1 MAGTNIAANSKV
13 TQKKYSAA
21 LFVQTA
27 QEGGLFRN
35 LTGARPTVSENMLK
49 IGKRQ
54 TSSGAPIVELFDL
67 TKTKGDK
74 LTLDCFDI
82 KPGTPIMGSRNREG
96 QGQGLSFDAMEM
108 SVNKFSFVVDAG
120 DDLMQQRIEHD
131 LRGIALKKVCRDH
144 GLYFEQSNLVHMAG
158 SRGHQQGRNWVLP
171 LETDPSFAEKLINPV
186 LAPTRNRHYVVDGN
200 NLVNGGEALNT
211 IDSTDAMKLVHFDNV
226 RAIIDDLDLGFQP
239 VKYDNDLAKNDS
251 PFWIAFTPS
260 NVFNTMVADGQL
272 RSFQAQA
279 LERANYGKLM
289 DHPLFRGAAGMWNG
303 ILVVK
308 LTRNVVRFLKGL
320 NTNYISE
327 ANKYTAA
334 ESAVQINPALTNG
347 FAVERTLI
355 IGAQALANAYA
366 KATPNTDGFY
376 RWHEREYNA
385 GSNLEITAEGMG
397 GFAKIRFNVAEQ
409 GGTSSIPTDNGVI
422 VIDSAVR
429 LPVQCLQPQLMGLFN
444 LN

>member
-1 MAGTNIAANSKV
+1 MSGTNIPSSSKMA
-13 TQKKYSAA
+13 QKKYSAA

-35 LTGARPTVSENMLK
+35 LTGPRPTMTENMLK
-49 IGKRQ
+49 VGKRQ
-54 TSSGAPIVELFDL
+54 TSPGTPIVELFDL
-67 TKTKGDK
+67 TKGKGDK

-82 KPGTPIMGSRNREG
+82 RPGKPIMGSRNREG
-96 QGQGLSFDAMEM
+96 LGKPLSFDSMEL

-120 DDLMQQRIEHD
+120 DDLQQQRIEHD
-131 LRGIALKKVCRDH
+131 LRKIALSSVSRDH

-171 LETDPSFAEKLINPV
+171 LETAPDFAETLINPV
-186 LAPTRNRHYVVDGN
+186 LAPSRNRHYVVDGN
-200 NLVNGGEALNT
+200 DLINGGEQLAN
-211 IDSTDAMKLVHFDNV
+211 IDSTDQLKLAHLDTT
-226 RAIIDDLDLGFQP
+226 RAIIDDMELGFQP

-260 NVFNTMVADGQL
+260 NVYKTLLTAGEL
-272 RSFQAQA
+272 RSFQANSV
-279 LERANYGKLM
+279 ERANYGKLL
-289 DHPLFRGAAGMWNG
+289 DHPIFRGAVGMWNG

-320 NTNYISE
+320 NTKYV
-327 ANKYTAA
+327 AAGDKYTAA
-334 ESAVQINPALTNG
+334 ESSIQINPGLADG
-347 FAVERTLI
+347 YAVERTLI

-376 RWHEREYNA
+376 RWHERWYNA
-385 GSNLEITAEGMG
+385 ESNLEVTAEGMG
-397 GFAKIRFNVAEQ
+397 GFTKIRFKAPEQ
-409 GGTSSIPTDNGVI
+409 GSLDLVPTDNGII

-429 LPVQCLQPQLMGLFN
+429 IPG
-444 LN
+444 